1 MYCAAATFVSL
12 LLEVES
18 TYEVH
23 DYIRSFLGETDEV
36 HAFAKL
42 FLEKRQRLKRNQQQ
56 KIHQVCV
63 CARACVCIYLCVGG
77 CFCVSRWVI
86 VCMHVCLCARAHT
99 GK

>member
-1 MYCAAATFVSL
+1 MYKMVSQFSVKREIFACSKMATSIPMSACTLTIMYCAAATFVSL

-56 KIHQVCV
+56 KTHQVCV
-63 CARACVCIYLCVGG
+63 RMCV
-77 CFCVSRWVI
+77 
-86 VCMHVCLCARAHT
+86 
-99 GK
+99 